1 MGEVHALS
9 WITLG
14 IWVESQASGLF
25 DGSICKHRCA
35 DHLQLGMDKEEYLR
49 MVHDGKCKC
58 TACEKSSVKVKRRP
72 KLKRREKKVGE
83 MIHIDPSG
91 KVQRPCYLNDD
102 PRGIIFF
109 YLLTD
114 EASRYI
120 CVAFTDKK
128 SDFLPILQSY
138 MIYTRFN
145 IEDIHVDKG
154 SELNSK
160 NVRDW

>member
-1 MGEVHALS
+1 M
-9 WITLG
+9 
-14 IWVESQASGLF
+14 
-25 DGSICKHRCA
+25 
-35 DHLQLGMDKEEYLR
+35 
-49 MVHDGKCKC
+49 
-58 TACEKSSVKVKRRP
+58 
-72 KLKRREKKVGE
+72 GE

-120 CVAFTDKK
+120 WVAFTDKK

-138 MIYTRFN
+138 KIYTRFN
-145 IEDIHVDKG
+145 IEDIHVDRG
-154 SELNSK
+154 IELNSK
-160 NVRDW
+160 KVCGWCHANQIHMTMAAA